1 MANFLLIVDPD
12 RGRRAVMAA
21 AAAKDIRIFPHLSAG
36 AFDNDVL
43 SVLWAVSPTAPVS
56 QHSDRGNY
64 CQLFG
69 EPLDEQGRP
78 CDAAA
83 IAERYAGDFAQPG
96 LLNGFYASVF
106 HDPRRGVRV
115 EADVLGL
122 FPVYYWHH
130 GSVLLA
136 GSSTELFRLHP
147 LYSSQVNTQAIAALL
162 LTSGLVGGETLEKG
176 VHRLR
181 PDHVL
186 AFTAGRYAR
195 EMEPPPIPRYIPPS
209 GIDETVEEVESIHDR
224 FLRGSLARSRVPGI
238 MLSGGLDSR
247 LLAGFVTRL
256 GHDPHCLT
264 FGSPDDMDAQCA
276 TRVAETLGLRQ
287 TVDNIQPEAYP
298 GYAENSVRWEQ
309 LSAGLY
315 AIPMGWN
322 LASKPPEHGIDRV
335 VSGLTL
341 DAVIGGPKQ
350 VSKSQGQPY
359 VPNSLGS
366 APLGFGPDELRRL
379 IREPGLKRSCDDVRQ
394 AVLDEYMRSDREDYL
409 RTWRI
414 NLSCRNRFP
423 VGACAWRYSFHA
435 WPVLPALDRGLLK
448 LAANLPHYVVA
459 DRWVQKSLLLRH
471 FPRLAALELDRN
483 YYDTRPLD
491 ASGGSMIF
499 SWRRRL
505 FKRAAMLGLCSGWI
519 HGSMCAS
526 WVSIRLAGGR
536 CGTSRRDAA
545 FEPPGVLQ
553 PRRSRQD
560 SARARRP
567 HPKED
572 GRNPPLHAAQEHPRA
587 DELVPPT
594 GLRKSQSFL
603 CQKYL

>member
-12 RGRRAVMAA
+12 KGRRAAMAA
-21 AAAKDIRIFPHLSAG
+21 AAAKDVRIFPHLSAG

-69 EPLDEQGRP
+69 EPLDERGRP

-83 IAERYAGDFAQPG
+83 VAERYAGDFTQPSQ
-96 LLNGFYASVF
+96 LSGFYASVF
-106 HDPRRGVRV
+106 HGPRRGVRV

-122 FPVYYWHH
+122 FPIYYWHQ

-136 GSSTELFRLHP
+136 GSSMELFRLHP
-147 LYSSQVNTQAIAALL
+147 LFSSQVNTQAIAALL
-162 LTSGLVGGETLEKG
+162 LTSGLVGGETLGKG

-181 PDHVL
+181 PDHIL
-186 AFTAGRYAR
+186 TFTAGCYVR

-224 FLRGSLARSRVPGI
+224 FLRGSLARSRAPGI
-238 MLSGGLDSR
+238 LLSGGLDSR
-247 LLAGFVTRL
+247 LLAGLVARL
-256 GHDPHCLT
+256 GHNPRSLT

-322 LASKPPEHGIDRV
+322 LASKPPEHGIDRI

-350 VSKSQGQPY
+350 VSASRANLTFEKLRVS
-359 VPNSLGS
+359 SLG
-366 APLGFGPDELRRL
+366 FTPDELSRL
-379 IREPGLKRSCDDVRQ
+379 IREPGLRRSCDDVRQ
-394 AVLDEYMRSDREDYL
+394 TVLDEYMRSDREDYL

-423 VGACAWRYSFHA
+423 VGACAWRYSLHA
-435 WPVLPALDRGLLK
+435 WPILPALDRSLLK

-483 YYDTRPLD
+483 YFDTRPLD
-491 ASGGSMIF
+491 SSTGSMIF

-505 FKRAAMLGLCSGWI
+505 FKARCHAKALLGADPRFYVRVMGFNSPGWRKVRNISEGCRSSLREFFNLDVLDKILPGPGVRIQRKTDAILHSTPLKNTLGLMHWF
-519 HGSMCAS
+519 H
-526 WVSIRLAGGR
+526 
-536 CGTSRRDAA
+536 
-545 FEPPGVLQ
+545 Q
-553 PRRSRQD
+553 
-560 SARARRP
+560 RA
-567 HPKED
+567 
-572 GRNPPLHAAQEHPRA
+572 
-587 DELVPPT
+587 
-594 GLRKSQSFL
+594 
-603 CQKYL
+603 

>member
-1 MANFLLIVDPD
+1 MSNFLLIVDPD
-12 RGRRAVMAA
+12 KGRRAAMLAS
-21 AAAKDIRIFPHLSAG
+21 AAKDIRIFPHLSAG
-36 AFDNDVL
+36 VFENDSMGL
-43 SVLWAVSPTAPVS
+43 LWAVSPTAPVS
-56 QHSDRGNY
+56 QHNDRGNY

-69 EPLDEQGRP
+69 EPLDESGKP
-78 CDAAA
+78 CDAAVL
-83 IAERYAGDFAQPG
+83 AERYGRDFTQPG
-96 LLNGFYASVF
+96 QLDGFYAAVF
-106 HDPRRGVRV
+106 NDPRHGVRV

-122 FPVYYWHH
+122 FPIYYWHS

-136 GSSTELFRLHP
+136 GSSAELFRLHP
-147 LYSSQVNTQAIAALL
+147 LFSSQVNSRAIAALL

-186 AFTAGRYAR
+186 AFTAGRYAH
-195 EMEPPPIPRYIPPS
+195 ELAPPPIPRFVPPS

-224 FLRGSLARSRVPGI
+224 FLRGSLAKSRSPAM

-247 LLAGFVTRL
+247 LLAGLVTRL
-256 GHDPHCLT
+256 GHNPHCLT
-264 FGSPDDMDAQCA
+264 FGSPDDMDANCA
-276 TRVAETLGLRQ
+276 MRVAETLGLRQ

-309 LSAGLY
+309 MSAGLY

-322 LASKPPEHGIDRV
+322 LASKPPELGIDRV

-350 VSKSQGQPY
+350 ISESRKNLSFDQLRVSS
-359 VPNSLGS
+359 
-366 APLGFGPDELRRL
+366 LGFGPDELGKLVRDPDLMR
-379 IREPGLKRSCDDVRQ
+379 GCDEVRQ
-394 AVLDEYMRSDREDYL
+394 AVVDEYLQSGSEDYL

-435 WPVLPALDRGLLK
+435 WPVLPALDRRLVK
-448 LAANLPHYVVA
+448 LAANLPHYLVA

-483 YYDTRPLD
+483 YFDTRPLD
-491 ASGGSMIF
+491 TSRGSMLF

-505 FKRAAMLGLCSGWI
+505 FKARCHAKALLGADPRFYVRVMGFNSPGWRKVRNL
-519 HGSMCAS
+519 SEQCRT
-526 WVSIRLAGGR
+526 SIRDFFNL
-536 CGTSRRDAA
+536 DALDQIL
-545 FEPPGVLQ
+545 PG
-553 PRRSRQD
+553 P
-560 SARARRP
+560 RARVHRKTDAII
-567 HPKED
+567 HST
-572 GRNPPLHAAQEHPRA
+572 PLKNTVGLMHWFHQRA
-587 DELVPPT
+587 
-594 GLRKSQSFL
+594 
-603 CQKYL
+603 